1 MAVTPNYLATN
12 GSGGTIAAVAN
23 GVAAGNSGTAAAIP
37 SGAAAG
43 GGSGGG
49 QTQPLRFAVPNNSIA
64 NNAGWPVSGTQ
75 TDGLSRMKI
84 TIGSGDRSVLRFSF
98 YGWNLG
104 ASALT
109 LQLNGYTI
117 VGCYLEKGDGSQ
129 SVQVLFGGA
138 GTKVINAGD
147 TDIQS
152 DDILPASF
160 TGTTVFARDSNWFV
174 RLQVRAATGN
184 LPGGSML
191 YTDLGFPA
199 QVGLRIDPAVYVSA
213 TVGGTGNIPA
223 TGGGWTD
230 NYKQPYLPIVLGRFV
245 SGDAPTLLGI
255 GDSIVAGAGDN
266 ATNVPVHGSF
276 QRALFNSDLA
286 TGAIGGC
293 NMGSSGAVGSL
304 WQGTNAALGK
314 AYWSYAKHAV
324 EEFGTNEFINVGA
337 TNAGQATCALNWTAL
352 RTSGIGNIIRP
363 LLTPR
368 VSGTPIAAANISGS
382 GTTVTISGVSSAFVA
397 LIGTAGATKTLALQ
411 GVTPSGYNTT
421 TNGATFTVVDATT
434 LSYSNATT
442 GAASG
447 TAITLNDLY
456 TTTGG
461 QSPLNASWQSG
472 GGAWNLNDF
481 VQAQVGPSGP
491 TTILPFNS
499 VRAGTTQGTTN
510 FYTWAVDGT
519 AYKYVFA
526 DNATAGPTLGVHPTS
541 FGAAAEAVDYR
552 TAFAVLT

>member
-1 MAVTPNYLATN
+1 MTVTPNYLATN

-43 GGSGGG
+43 GGGGG
-49 QTQPLRFAVPNNSIA
+49 QTQPLRFAIPNNSIA
-64 NNAGWPVSGTQ
+64 QNSGWPVSGTQ

-84 TIGSGDRSVLRFSF
+84 TIGSGDRSYLVLSF
-98 YGWNLG
+98 YGWNMT
-104 ASALT
+104 AAALT
-109 LQLNGYTI
+109 LQPNAYTV

-129 SVQVLFGGA
+129 SVQVTFDGGS

-152 DDILPASF
+152 DRIQPSSF
-160 TGTTVFARDSNWFV
+160 TSTSVFARDSTWFV

-184 LPGGSML
+184 LPGGTML

-199 QVGLRIDPAVYVSA
+199 QVGLRIDPAVYVSS
-213 TVGGTGNIPA
+213 TVGGTGNMPA
-223 TGGGWTD
+223 TGSGWTD
-230 NYKQPYLPIVLGRFV
+230 NYKAPYLPIALGPFV
-245 SGDAPTLLGI
+245 SGDPVTILGI
-255 GDSIVAGAGDN
+255 GDSIIAGAGDN
-266 ATNVPVHGSF
+266 ATSVPVHGSF
-276 QRALFNSDLA
+276 QRALFNTDLA

-314 AYWSYAKHAV
+314 AYWKYAKHAV
-324 EEFGTNEFINVGA
+324 EEFGTNEFLNVGSG
-337 TNAGQATCALNWTAL
+337 TAGQATCTLNWTAL
-352 RTSGIGNIIRP
+352 RAAGIQSIVRP

-368 VSGTPIAAANISGS
+368 VTGTSIAAANISGS
-382 GTTVTISGVSSAFVA
+382 GTTVTISNVSSAFVA

-434 LSYSNATT
+434 LSYSNTTT

-461 QSPLNASWQSG
+461 QSPLNSSWQSG
-472 GGAWNLNDF
+472 GGAWNLNDWLPT
-481 VQAQVGPSGP
+481 QVGSSGP
-491 TTILPFNS
+491 TTIVSLNS
-499 VRAGTTQGTTN
+499 VRAGTTPDTTLY
-510 FYTWAVDGT
+510 YTWAVDGT

-526 DNATAGPTLGVHPTS
+526 DNATAGPTLGVHPST
-541 FGAAAEAVDYR
+541 FGHTAEAVEYR
-552 TAFAVLT
+552 TAFAALT